1 MINSGGDV
9 NHQNRRGRTALHELC
24 SQANWTLCVY
34 FLSLFPSVD
43 VNCMD
48 MNRETPLHVAVR
60 ANHPRL
66 VEILLDFGAHP
77 DISGIFLPHGKETE
91 LTGENP

>member
-1 MINSGGDV
+1 
-9 NHQNRRGRTALHELC
+9 
-24 SQANWTLCVY
+24 
-34 FLSLFPSVD
+34 
-43 VNCMD
+43 MD